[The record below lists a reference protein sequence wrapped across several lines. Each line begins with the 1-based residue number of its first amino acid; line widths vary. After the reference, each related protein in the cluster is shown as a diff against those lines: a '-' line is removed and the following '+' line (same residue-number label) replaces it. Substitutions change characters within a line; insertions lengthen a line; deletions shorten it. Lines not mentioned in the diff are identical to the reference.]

1 MSRPAILAALLAG
14 LLAAPGR
21 AQPNAGPI
29 TCKGDSAACIQ
40 SMMAAHP
47 IRSPAWWADWRSKP
61 LDERIAMGPP
71 ELVSYLRLDVLAN
84 RIPLTPYASTADE
97 DMLDELRQ
105 AMLDLPANIRRM
117 LDRQLLGL
125 FLVNDFGGTGI
136 SDAIRWDRREGAGFI
151 VLDPKVLRRRIAN
164 EWASWKENSPFR
176 DDGEWRIEAII
187 SRDGENLRQR
197 AVQYIL
203 LHEIAHV
210 LATRDSV
217 HPAWAG
223 IPMPVA
229 AGRYPFFDLSWRWDA
244 ALKNH
249 VTRFDEAWPDRRKVR
264 YYFGAQLAGAD
275 MENAYRWLETTSFP
289 SLYAATSPGDDFAE
303 SFVTYVHSVLL
314 KRPWEIRIHHGDR
327 LVMRVASCWDQS
339 RCAHKRGVLEKLLA
353 EFERDTASAAK

>member
-164 EWASWKENSPFR
+164 ESRPSFPATAKTCASARCSTSCCTRSPMCWPHATVCIPPGRGFR
-176 DDGEWRIEAII
+176 C
-187 SRDGENLRQR
+187 
-197 AVQYIL
+197 
-203 LHEIAHV
+203 
-210 LATRDSV
+210 
-217 HPAWAG
+217 
-223 IPMPVA
+223 
-229 AGRYPFFDLSWRWDA
+229 
-244 ALKNH
+244 
-249 VTRFDEAWPDRRKVR
+249 
-264 YYFGAQLAGAD
+264 
-275 MENAYRWLETTSFP
+275 RWLRDAIPFSICRG
-289 SLYAATSPGDDFAE
+289 AG
-303 SFVTYVHSVLL
+303 
-314 KRPWEIRIHHGDR
+314 
-327 LVMRVASCWDQS
+327 MR
-339 RCAHKRGVLEKLLA
+339 R
-353 EFERDTASAAK
+353 